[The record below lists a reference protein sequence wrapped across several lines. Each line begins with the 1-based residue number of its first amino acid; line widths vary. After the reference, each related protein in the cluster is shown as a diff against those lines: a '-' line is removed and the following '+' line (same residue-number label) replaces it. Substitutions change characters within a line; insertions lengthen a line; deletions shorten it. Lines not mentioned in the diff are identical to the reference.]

1 MKRALLVIAAGALVA
16 RPAEAETPASAVARA
31 RAAGQVGERFDGYLG
46 LVVDS
51 GPLLRHQVQA
61 INILRRS
68 IYSQFATS
76 RGVTLQEVGITA
88 GCQLLG
94 TVGVGESYA
103 LTDRAWRVRGAGQ
116 VAPVPGYCR

>member
-1 MKRALLVIAAGALVA
+1 M
-16 RPAEAETPASAVARA
+16 RA